1 VGSQS
6 SVRQMGSER
15 LKLAL
20 VGCRRR
26 EPVFCFRFWF
36 LEFPFRHIEMCIE
49 FFKDTVSTFNKILN
63 RRTTLHCLR
72 VFYIRYYFLAYGD
85 PALTCAVTS
94 SVVYWARDGDQL
106 FIYVREKGMGLIFR
120 IVWFDDMNVLL
131 KSYRFGRTSGD
142 ISHCPLARCK
152 KWWHF

>member
-1 VGSQS
+1 LYVSLS
-6 SVRQMGSER
+6 AI
-15 LKLAL
+15 LK
-20 VGCRRR
+20 
-26 EPVFCFRFWF
+26 PY
-36 LEFPFRHIEMCIE
+36 E
-49 FFKDTVSTFNKILN
+49 FFLKIRLSKNFKIAVLLFTVYEF
-63 RRTTLHCLR
+63 
-72 VFYIRYYFLAYGD
+72 FYIRYYFLAYGD

-152 KWWHF
+152 K